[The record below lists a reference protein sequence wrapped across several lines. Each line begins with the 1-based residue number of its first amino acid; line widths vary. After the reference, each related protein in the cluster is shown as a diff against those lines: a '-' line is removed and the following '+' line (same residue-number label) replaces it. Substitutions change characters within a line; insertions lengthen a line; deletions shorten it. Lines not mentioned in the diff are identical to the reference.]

1 VSRGPAS
8 RLGSRD
14 FKALLGFLAATRELE
29 LDLPYPSA
37 FVAHLAMLVERA
49 HPLYR
54 ENDLAGRRSPVMV
67 DADGKHEDD
76 EDELY
81 WTVGPCAIT
90 RYRSR
95 TADLSAARLSDV
107 VAWRRYRESPI
118 HREYFAPN
126 GVGYMLDLGL
136 PASPGWQR
144 TLLFCKSRNERDFSE
159 RDRDVLEMLR
169 PHLRAREARAALRRR
184 LLDESLGDEDSSDP
198 DASLTLR
205 EREIVFLAAQGKT
218 NAHIAAE
225 LWITSGTVKKH
236 LENVYLKLGVCNRA
250 AAANRVSV
258 GSHIATWARRAPSEE
273 HQGA

>member
-1 VSRGPAS
+1 MSRGAAS
-8 RLGSRD
+8 RLGRRD
-14 FKALLGFLAATRELE
+14 FKAILGFLAGTRELE
-29 LDLPYPSA
+29 LDTQYPAA
-37 FVAHLAMLVERA
+37 FVAHLAVLVEGA

-54 ENDLAGRRSPVMV
+54 ENDLAGRRSPLMV
-67 DADGKHEDD
+67 DADGRHEDD
-76 EDELY
+76 QDELY

-90 RYRSR
+90 QYRSL
-95 TADLSAARLSDV
+95 TGDLSAARLSDV
-107 VAWRRYRESPI
+107 VAWRRYRELPI
-118 HREYFAPN
+118 YREYFAPN

-144 TLLFCKSRNERDFSE
+144 TLLFCKASNERDFSE

-184 LLDESLGDEDSSDP
+184 LVDEALADADPSDP

-225 LWITSGTVKKH
+225 LWITPGTVKKH
-236 LENVYLKLGVCNRA
+236 LENVYVKLGVSNRA
-250 AAANRVSV
+250 AAANRVSA
-258 GSHIATWARRAPSEE
+258 GNPN
-273 HQGA
+273 